1 MRARHAR
8 ARMPYCMPR
17 ILVTTEPGED
27 PDAVVMLSERIAT
40 SDIASEHFAAHLIQR
55 IAWAL
60 ADAESKEH
68 RPIQLAPIRARWPS
82 HPAHP

>member
-1 MRARHAR
+1 
-8 ARMPYCMPR
+8 MPR
-17 ILVTTEPGED
+17 ILVTTEPGDD

-60 ADAESKEH
+60 ADAESNEH
-68 RPIQLAPIRARWPS
+68 RPIDLAGVRWASS
-82 HPAHP
+82 HAHL